1 MQFNRHM
8 LERVLSSKIVLEAL
22 DYVRRVME
30 NYRPGH
36 GFDHVLRVL
45 GLGFRIASMVK
56 NSVDFEVL
64 ALASIFHDVGRV
76 FEERK
81 KIHHAIISARIA
93 REFLESR
100 GYPKSKIEAVINAI
114 LSHSFSLGF
123 KPRSIEGKIL
133 SDADKL
139 DAIGAIGIAR
149 CFMDSAYRGR
159 SIKDSVKHFYN
170 KLLNLKDLLYT
181 EPARRIA
188 ERRHRFLIRFLEEL
202 KQDLSECEI
211 KCFQSV

>member
-22 DYVRRVME
+22 DYVRRVMG

-45 GLGFRIASMVK
+45 GLSFRIALMVED
-56 NSVDFEVL
+56 SVDFEVL

-76 FEERK
+76 FEEREK
-81 KIHHAIISARIA
+81 LHHAIISARIA
-93 REFLESR
+93 REFLESK
-100 GYPKSKIEAVINAI
+100 GYPRGKIELVVNAI
-114 LSHSFSLGF
+114 LSHSFSLGV
-123 KPRSIEGKIL
+123 KPRSIEAKIL

-139 DAIGAIGIAR
+139 DAIGAIGVAR
-149 CFMDSAYRGR
+149 CFLDSAYRGR
-159 SIKDSVKHFYN
+159 SVRDSVKHFYD

-188 ERRHRFLIRFLEEL
+188 ERRHRFLLRFLKELEE
-202 KQDLSECEI
+202 DLSECEI
-211 KCFQSV
+211 EGF